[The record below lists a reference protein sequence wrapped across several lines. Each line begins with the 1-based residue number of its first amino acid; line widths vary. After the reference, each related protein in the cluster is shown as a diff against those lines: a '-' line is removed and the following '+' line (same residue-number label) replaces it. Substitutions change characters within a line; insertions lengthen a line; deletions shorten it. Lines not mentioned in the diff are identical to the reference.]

1 MKVKETKAGT
11 FVLVC
16 SFVFSLG
23 RRYPHAW
30 WDFSPPLNLTDIL
43 EVRLVGG
50 SKPSLVAS
58 SSGHIKVPATA
69 SVMCV
74 RVS

>member
-1 MKVKETKAGT
+1 MKVKETKAVT

-16 SFVFSLG
+16 SFVFSSG
-23 RRYPHAW
+23 WRYPQAW